1 MGTRRILVV
10 ALSLMLATSGCRWI
24 VRASVDSAGN
34 QGNDHSLGEVALSA
48 DGRFVAFVSNASNLV
63 PNDTNG
69 APDVFVRDNRTGE
82 VEKVFETISSPTI
95 TTLVGLSEDGR
106 YVAARTHAP
115 CGGTGTQSGL
125 FIHDRQTG
133 TTECIP
139 GLVLGPE
146 AWAISATARF
156 IAHGLTSSIGV
167 LDRETGQTDTIPAPA
182 GRVITGGLH
191 LSDDGRHAVFEAEI
205 PAKPCPP
212 FPDCCLPP
220 TNPGCP
226 AVPGAFVHDRQT
238 DTTESLPLP
247 PPDAQYAT
255 NPAISGDGRWVAYDI
270 VSGTPQDPEGVRGET
285 WLYDRQTGVV
295 EPVSVR
301 PDGTVGGS
309 REPTISDDGRYVAFI
324 GELGLDPTIP
334 PTPPYSGLYVRD
346 MAEDR
351 TSFLARNVFDV
362 PVQFPQVSDPT
373 LADDGRYIAFT
384 SPNATLVGDD
394 TNGVSDIFV
403 RAIPTPDIES
413 VTPASL
419 PRGTSATLTIVGTGF
434 APVPT
439 AIVSGQGV
447 TVTAVNRISEHEL
460 SVAIIVD
467 DLAATGTRTLA
478 VTNSGTGPGP
488 TAGDTGGCTCLTIA

>member
-1 MGTRRILVV
+1 M
-10 ALSLMLATSGCRWI
+10 
-24 VRASVDSAGN
+24 
-34 QGNDHSLGEVALSA
+34 
-48 DGRFVAFVSNASNLV
+48 
-63 PNDTNG
+63 
-69 APDVFVRDNRTGE
+69 
-82 VEKVFETISSPTI
+82 
-95 TTLVGLSEDGR
+95 
-106 YVAARTHAP
+106 
-115 CGGTGTQSGL
+115 
-125 FIHDRQTG
+125 
-133 TTECIP
+133 
-139 GLVLGPE
+139 
-146 AWAISATARF
+146 
-156 IAHGLTSSIGV
+156 
-167 LDRETGQTDTIPAPA
+167 
-182 GRVITGGLH
+182 
-191 LSDDGRHAVFEAEI
+191 
-205 PAKPCPP
+205 
-212 FPDCCLPP
+212 
-220 TNPGCP
+220 
-226 AVPGAFVHDRQT
+226 PGAFVHDRQT

-247 PPDAQYAT
+247 PPDAHYAT

-270 VSGTPQDPEGVRGET
+270 VSGTPRDPEGVRGET

-309 REPTISDDGRYVAFI
+309 RGRPSVTTAATSRSSANSDSTRRSRRRPDR
-324 GELGLDPTIP
+324 
-334 PTPPYSGLYVRD
+334 SGLYVRD

-419 PRGTSATLTIVGTGF
+419 PRAHRPHSPSSAPGSP
-434 APVPT
+434 APT
-439 AIVSGQGV
+439 AVVSSQGV

-460 SVAIIVD
+460 SVVITVD

-488 TAGDTGGCTCLTIA
+488 TAGDTGGCTCLTIT